1 MADPDRAPLSTRIFC
16 ALTWNMA
23 SRCELR
29 DSTLCNESFSFFPYT
44 SPTRKSEPAS
54 RLMMMMMTV
63 NITGMFGQISR
74 RWPIVSKKNV
84 GDIIR

>member
-1 MADPDRAPLSTRIFC
+1 MRVFL
-16 ALTWNMA
+16 
-23 SRCELR
+23 
-29 DSTLCNESFSFFPYT
+29 FFPYT
-44 SPTRKSEPAS
+44 SPTRKSEPAA

-63 NITGMFGQISR
+63 NITGMFGQIFR